1 MLIVFTRS
9 SLPEYIEYGR
19 AEGFQ
24 SGNDP
29 GTLGNNLFMSDARG
43 CRFFVHREDD
53 QDSRLILVNDWCWEL
68 IIQNSTEVA
77 TRLLERIDRASRAM
91 AHPPVSL
98 PHQWSKFS
106 HENLLAFFALPR
118 PINQEALRWVAES
131 LEGGHAAFWW
141 FTDRNDPKPLQS
153 FTIDHAPVS
162 DATLGYHHVLEEA
175 AEAFANLRT
184 RPQQL
189 QPSIDLMRVGAG
201 SVARERSYSEW
212 LPHLTD
218 AQQAILEN
226 ALTDPLKIRGVAGSG
241 KTLTLELKALHELY
255 KASEMESGGQ
265 GTAPSS
271 AILPR
276 ILFLTHSWSMA
287 EQVEEAF
294 RRLDERGLSSKI
306 DVMPLIYLKEWL
318 QGPLSS
324 EVEVLGEDSLD
335 GKQQQMR
342 LISEAIE
349 HIKASTWASYKANV
363 SEWVRQGVDSDRDDT
378 DRLRLCWALLREF
391 AEIFDSREIKTLP
404 NALQKYID
412 LPREGWMVP
421 LETKADRELS
431 FRVYKYYVRQLV
443 EEGLVTTDQVVDDLR
458 RDLEKYEW
466 NAIRAGRGYDI
477 IFVDEFHLFSDP
489 ERYLLHLLTREAEK
503 PPRLVMAMDPSQ
515 SVFLLLTG
523 LAETEISRTTSG
535 MIQRGQT
542 KSIDLK
548 TTHRFTEPVFNFLRY
563 LHTQMPNVVELGHD
577 WVYDSIPDSG
587 KAGRDVPRARFVDR
601 PQLAETGVA
610 EAFALQSAGTQE
622 QRVAL
627 IGVGNSELEA
637 IRKVLKEKGHA
648 SSSYV
653 LIDGR
658 DEIEQLRYS
667 RRALI
672 VTAAEYA
679 AGLQFSHVVVVGGTS
694 GNQEY
699 GHGTSALRALYSQFY
714 LAASRAEEHLTV
726 VAPQEQGGFGEVL
739 GKAVEANVAI
749 T

>member
-1 MLIVFTRS
+1 MLLAFTQN
-9 SLPEYIEYGR
+9 SLPEYIEHGR
-19 AEGFQ
+19 VEGFQ
-24 SGNDP
+24 AEPESGI
-29 GTLGNNLFMSDARG
+29 LGSNLFFSESMG
-43 CRFFVHREDD
+43 CRFFLHREDD
-53 QDSRLILVNDWCWEL
+53 DKSRLILVNKWCWEL
-68 IIQNSTEVA
+68 ITQNVTELT
-77 TRLLERIDRASRAM
+77 TRFLERIDRASRAM
-91 AHPPVSL
+91 ANPPISL

-106 HENLLAFFALPR
+106 YENLLGFFALPR
-118 PINQEALRWVAES
+118 GLNQESLRWVAES
-131 LEGGHAAFWW
+131 LQGGHAAFWW
-141 FTDRNDPKPLQS
+141 LTDRNDPKPLQR
-153 FTIDHAPVS
+153 FTVDHAPIRG
-162 DATLGYHHVLEEA
+162 AMLGYPQALEKA
-175 AEAFANLRT
+175 VQAFAGISV

-201 SVARERSYSEW
+201 AVARERSYSEW

-218 AQQAILEN
+218 AQREVLSNVLA
-226 ALTDPLKIRGVAGSG
+226 DPLKIRGVAGSG
-241 KTLTLELKALHELY
+241 KTLTLQLKALHELY
-255 KASEMESGGQ
+255 RASTEENDGQ
-265 GTAPSS
+265 SIPAAP
-271 AILPR
+271 LPR

-294 RRLDERGLSSKI
+294 RRLDERGLASKI
-306 DVMPLIYLKEWL
+306 DVMPLIFLKEWL

-342 LISEAIE
+342 LIGDALE
-349 HIKASTWASYKANV
+349 HIRSSTWASYKTHV
-363 SEWVRQGVDSDRDDT
+363 SEWVRQGVEADHDAAH
-378 DRLRLCWALLREF
+378 RLRLCWALLREF
-391 AEIFDSREIKTLP
+391 SEVFDSREIKTLP
-404 NALQKYID
+404 NALQEYVD
-412 LPREGWMVP
+412 LPRESWMVP

-431 FRVYKYYVRQLV
+431 FRVYKHYVRQLV

-477 IFVDEFHLFSDP
+477 IFIDEFHLFSDP
-489 ERYLLHLLTREAEK
+489 ERYLLHLLTREAEN

-535 MIQRGQT
+535 MIERGQAH
-542 KSIDLK
+542 SIDLK
-548 TTHRFTEPVFNFLRY
+548 TTHRFTAPVFNFLRY

-577 WVYDSIPDSG
+577 WVYDAIPESG
-587 KAGRDVPRARFVDR
+587 KADQEMPRAFFVGHQR
-601 PQLAETGVA
+601 LAATGID
-610 EAFALQSAGTQE
+610 EAFSLQSASTQE

-627 IGVGNSELEA
+627 IGVGNNELEA
-637 IRKVLKEKGHA
+637 IRKELKEKGHSA
-648 SSSYV
+648 SSYV

-667 RRALI
+667 RRAVV

-694 GNQEY
+694 GNHEY
-699 GHGTSALRALYSQFY
+699 GHGTSAMRALYSQFY
-714 LAASRAEEHLTV
+714 LAASRAEQHLTII
-726 VAPQEQGGFGEVL
+726 APQEKGGFGEVL
-739 GKAVEANVAI
+739 GKAVEANVAA